1 MSEIIKTNGLI
12 LQAMRWQDSSKIVSF
27 YTEQEGLVKLIVRGA
42 LRNKSPL
49 AGKLES
55 LSEVSVLYYKKESRS
70 LQILKELDMIDP
82 HHALRTDYQRY
93 PFVLAMLELLRATL
107 EEGHGDPVFYR
118 FLMQMIRGAEKSAHP
133 ENILIFFILKL
144 TSYLGFKADFN
155 TCFGKKHP
163 ACLREM
169 NTFSLNEGCR
179 VCTDCYRLGGY
190 LERFENSELIYLQNL
205 QKSHYRRIELS
216 EYHHREWKPIIGK
229 LLRYLNLQLET
240 EISLH
245 SLRMML

>member
-1 MSEIIKTNGLI
+1 MSEIIKTNALI

-55 LSEVSVLYYKKESRS
+55 LSEVSVLYYKKDTRS

-82 HHALRTDYQRY
+82 HHGLRTDYRRY
-93 PFVLAMLELLRATL
+93 PFVLAMLELIRATL
-107 EEGHGDPVFYR
+107 EEGHGDAVFYR
-118 FLMQMIRGAEKSAHP
+118 FLMQMFYGTEQSVHP
-133 ENILIFFILKL
+133 ENMLIFFMLKL
-144 TSYLGFKADFN
+144 TSYLGFKADFT
-155 TCFGKKHP
+155 TCFGQKHP
-163 ACLREM
+163 GCLQEA
-169 NTFSLNEGCR
+169 NTFSLNEGRR

-190 LERFENSELIYLQNL
+190 LERFDKSELIYLQNL
-205 QKSHYRRIELS
+205 QKSHYRRIGVS

-229 LLRYLNLQLET
+229 LLRYINLQLET

-245 SLRMML
+245 SLEMML